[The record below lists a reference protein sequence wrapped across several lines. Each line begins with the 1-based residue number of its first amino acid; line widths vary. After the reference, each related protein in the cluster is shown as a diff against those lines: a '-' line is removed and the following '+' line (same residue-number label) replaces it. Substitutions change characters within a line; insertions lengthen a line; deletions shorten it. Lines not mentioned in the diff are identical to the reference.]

1 MKAGVLAGSETSD
14 ATPAERDGKEAKREL
29 PSRLRIPPLHT
40 RRLQHLQPALEMFCW
55 RQHQQLCAVIL
66 GMQPLAQPAHPG
78 CWIEDV
84 TAPPGPFSG

>member
-40 RRLQHLQPALEMFCW
+40 RRLQHLQPALEMFC
-55 RQHQQLCAVIL
+55 
-66 GMQPLAQPAHPG
+66 
-78 CWIEDV
+78 
-84 TAPPGPFSG
+84 